1 MNVRTHLIIIKGKDQ
16 TDMVASFRF
25 HDRICEVIYS
35 SAPNK
40 AYEFKSS
47 NVEILPLQKKINPSE
62 VIVTANG
69 QNISGIDE
77 LLDFGAYYRIVRNG
91 KKDLSFRRSEV
102 QFQKNCLSHRKNQE
116 VFQYFK
122 DTAAAIGLVAEN
134 GINTPFAN
142 SYPPPQPPK
151 AGAKSGCLLWEA
163 AAWAIVYFMVS
174 SPFS

>member
-91 KKDLSFRRSEV
+91 KKVRCNSRKIACQIEKIRKDFNTSKILPQQSASW
-102 QFQKNCLSHRKNQE
+102 QKMASI
-116 VFQYFK
+116 F
-122 DTAAAIGLVAEN
+122 
-134 GINTPFAN
+134 
-142 SYPPPQPPK
+142 
-151 AGAKSGCLLWEA
+151 
-163 AAWAIVYFMVS
+163 
-174 SPFS
+174 